1 VRLFAAAL
9 VFCALFATGC
19 SAGDDTS
26 TPADAV
32 REEETTSP
40 ALADGKIVVASNVA
54 YPPFEFAPREGPK
67 GFDIDL
73 MNEVADRTGLEV
85 EYRNVQFDSLLRGLS
100 SDLFDAVIS
109 GMTITADRRQQVD
122 FSDPYYNVE
131 EALVVRSGSEI
142 ESTGDLEGMTLGVQ
156 TGTMGQTEAGE
167 LLNAGD
173 VKAVRT
179 YNRTIEDAFA
189 ALKEEEVDGVIYDL
203 PAAQMEVEE
212 SGGELELVEVIPTG
226 SQYGI
231 AFPKE
236 SPLIEPVNQALAEIK
251 EDGTYEEIYE
261 SGSAAPRKRYRRELA
276 SPPRLRLRPRHASAC
291 PSPRAPGPASPDPA
305 PFRGS
310 TAYRAPWMPERNA
323 GGPAGRRRAA

>member
-1 VRLFAAAL
+1 VRLLAATL
-9 VFCALFATGC
+9 VFCALFATAGC
-19 SAGDDTS
+19 SAGEDEPS
-26 TPADAV
+26 PADVV
-32 REEETTSP
+32 RQEETTSP

-54 YPPFEFAPREGPK
+54 YPPFEFAPRKGPK

-109 GMTITADRRQQVD
+109 GMTITDDRRQQVD
-122 FSDPYYNVE
+122 FSDPYYNVD

-173 VKAVRT
+173 VEAVRT
-179 YNRTIEDAFA
+179 FPSTIDDAFD
-189 ALKEEEVDGVIYDL
+189 ALEGEEVDGVIYDL
-203 PAAQMEVEE
+203 PAAQEKVDE
-212 SGGELELVEVIPTG
+212 SEGTLELVEVIPTG

-236 SPLIEPVNQALAEIK
+236 SPLVEPVNQALAEIK

-261 SGSAAPRKRYRRELA
+261 EWIGR
-276 SPPRLRLRPRHASAC
+276 PPEEIP
-291 PSPRAPGPASPDPA
+291 
-305 PFRGS
+305 
-310 TAYRAPWMPERNA
+310 
-323 GGPAGRRRAA
+323 

>member
-1 VRLFAAAL
+1 MRLLAATL
-9 VFCALFATGC
+9 VFCALFATAGC
-19 SAGDDTS
+19 SAGEDEPS
-26 TPADAV
+26 PADVV
-32 REEETTSP
+32 RQEETTSP

-54 YPPFEFAPREGPK
+54 YPPFEFAPRKGPK

-109 GMTITADRRQQVD
+109 GMTITDDRRQQVD
-122 FSDPYYNVE
+122 FSDPYYNVD

-173 VKAVRT
+173 VEAVRT
-179 YNRTIEDAFA
+179 FPSTIDDAFD
-189 ALKEEEVDGVIYDL
+189 ALEGEEVDGVIYDL
-203 PAAQMEVEE
+203 PAAQEKVDK
-212 SGGELELVEVIPTG
+212 SGGSLELVEVIPTG

-236 SPLIEPVNQALAEIK
+236 SPLVEPVNQALAEIK

-261 SGSAAPRKRYRRELA
+261 EWIGR
-276 SPPRLRLRPRHASAC
+276 PPEEIP
-291 PSPRAPGPASPDPA
+291 
-305 PFRGS
+305 
-310 TAYRAPWMPERNA
+310 
-323 GGPAGRRRAA
+323 

>member
-1 VRLFAAAL
+1 MNSIACTERHARPARSKGGIPGSQTREGRLRVRGWSVRLFAAL

-73 MNEVADRTGLEV
+73 MNEVADRTGLEA

-100 SDLFDAVIS
+100 SNLFDAVIS

-122 FSDPYYNVE
+122 FSDPYYNVD

-142 ESTGDLEGMTLGVQ
+142 ESRSGLEGMTLGVQ

-173 VKAVRT
+173 VKPVRT
-179 YNRTIEDAFA
+179 SNNTLDDAFA
-189 ALKEEEVDGVIYDL
+189 ALKEEAAAVDGVIYDL
-203 PAAQMEVEE
+203 PAA
-212 SGGELELVEVIPTG
+212 
-226 SQYGI
+226 
-231 AFPKE
+231 
-236 SPLIEPVNQALAEIK
+236 
-251 EDGTYEEIYE
+251 
-261 SGSAAPRKRYRRELA
+261 
-276 SPPRLRLRPRHASAC
+276 
-291 PSPRAPGPASPDPA
+291 
-305 PFRGS
+305 
-310 TAYRAPWMPERNA
+310 
-323 GGPAGRRRAA
+323 

>member
-1 VRLFAAAL
+1 MREGRLRVRGWSVRLLAATL
-9 VFCALFATGC
+9 VLCALFATGC
-19 SAGDDTS
+19 SAGEDEPS
-26 TPADAV
+26 PADV
-32 REEETTSP
+32 VQQEETTSP

-54 YPPFEFAPREGPK
+54 YPPFEFAPRKGPK

-73 MNEVADRTGLEV
+73 MNEVADRAGLEV

-109 GMTITADRRQQVD
+109 GMTITDDRRQQVD
-122 FSDPYYNVE
+122 FSDPYYNVD

-173 VKAVRT
+173 VEAVRT
-179 YNRTIEDAFA
+179 FPSTIDDAFD
-189 ALKEEEVDGVIYDL
+189 ALEGEEVDGVIYDL
-203 PAAQMEVEE
+203 PAAQEKVDK
-212 SGGELELVEVIPTG
+212 SGGSLELVEVIPTG

-236 SPLIEPVNQALAEIK
+236 SPLVEPVNQALAEIK

-261 SGSAAPRKRYRRELA
+261 EWIGR
-276 SPPRLRLRPRHASAC
+276 PPEEIP
-291 PSPRAPGPASPDPA
+291 
-305 PFRGS
+305 
-310 TAYRAPWMPERNA
+310 
-323 GGPAGRRRAA
+323 

>member
-1 VRLFAAAL
+1 MRGWSVRLFAATL
-9 VFCALFATGC
+9 VFCALFAVGC
-19 SAGDDTS
+19 SVGEDEPS
-26 TPADAV
+26 PADVV
-32 REEETTSP
+32 RQEETTSP

-54 YPPFEFAPREGPK
+54 YPPFEFAPRKGPK

-156 TGTMGQTEAGE
+156 TGTMGQAEAGE

-173 VKAVRT
+173 VEAVRT
-179 YNRTIEDAFA
+179 YPKTINDAFA
-189 ALKEEEVDGVIYDL
+189 ALEEETVDGVIYDL
-203 PAAQMEVEE
+203 PAAQRKVEE
-212 SGGELELVEVIPTG
+212 SEGALELVEVIPTG

-251 EDGTYEEIYE
+251 EDGTYEKIYKEWIGRPPEEI
-261 SGSAAPRKRYRRELA
+261 P
-276 SPPRLRLRPRHASAC
+276 
-291 PSPRAPGPASPDPA
+291 
-305 PFRGS
+305 
-310 TAYRAPWMPERNA
+310 
-323 GGPAGRRRAA
+323 

>member
-1 VRLFAAAL
+1 MREGRLRVRGWSVRLLAATL

-19 SAGDDTS
+19 SAGEDEPS
-26 TPADAV
+26 PADAV
-32 REEETTSP
+32 RQEETTSP
-40 ALADGKIVVASNVA
+40 ALADGEIVVASNIA
-54 YPPFEFAPREGPK
+54 YPPFEFAPRTGPK

-122 FSDPYYNVE
+122 FSDPYYNVD

-142 ESTGDLEGMTLGVQ
+142 ESTGDLENEILAVQ
-156 TGTMGQTEAGE
+156 LGTMGQAEAGE
-167 LLNAGD
+167 LLNSGA
-173 VKAVRT
+173 VKEPVRT
-179 YNRTIEDAFA
+179 YRTIDQAFA
-189 ALKEEEVDGVIYDL
+189 ALEQEEVDGVIYDL
-203 PAAQMEVEE
+203 PAAQTEVDE
-212 SGGELELVEVIPTG
+212 SDGELELVEVIPSG

-236 SPLIEPVNQALAEIK
+236 SPLVEPVNQALAEIK

-261 SGSAAPRKRYRRELA
+261 EWIGR
-276 SPPRLRLRPRHASAC
+276 PPEEIP
-291 PSPRAPGPASPDPA
+291 
-305 PFRGS
+305 
-310 TAYRAPWMPERNA
+310 
-323 GGPAGRRRAA
+323 

>member
-1 VRLFAAAL
+1 MNSIACTERHARPSRPTGGIPGSQTREGRLRVRWWSVRLFAAAL

-100 SDLFDAVIS
+100 SNLFDAVIS

-156 TGTMGQTEAGE
+156 TGTMGQTEAAE

-173 VKAVRT
+173 VKNVRT

-231 AFPKE
+231 AFPKD
-236 SPLIEPVNQALAEIK
+236 SPLIEPVNQALTEIK

-261 SGSAAPRKRYRRELA
+261 EWIGR
-276 SPPRLRLRPRHASAC
+276 PPEEIP
-291 PSPRAPGPASPDPA
+291 
-305 PFRGS
+305 
-310 TAYRAPWMPERNA
+310 
-323 GGPAGRRRAA
+323 

>member
-1 VRLFAAAL
+1 VRLLAAAL

-19 SAGDDTS
+19 SAGEDEPS
-26 TPADAV
+26 PADVV
-32 REEETTSP
+32 RQEETTSP

-54 YPPFEFAPREGPK
+54 YPPFEFAPRTGPK

-100 SDLFDAVIS
+100 TDLFDAVIS

-122 FSDPYYNVE
+122 FSDPYYNVD

-142 ESTGDLEGMTLGVQ
+142 ESTGDLADVALGVQ
-156 TGTMGQTEAGE
+156 LGTMGQAEAGD

-173 VKAVRT
+173 VKEVRT
-179 YNRTIEDAFA
+179 YRTIGEAFA
-189 ALKEEEVDGVIYDL
+189 ALEREVVDGVIYDL
-203 PAAQMEVEE
+203 PAAQREADESDGALEV
-212 SGGELELVEVIPTG
+212 VEVIPTG

-236 SPLIEPVNQALAEIK
+236 SPLIEPVNEALAEIK

-261 SGSAAPRKRYRRELA
+261 KWIGR
-276 SPPRLRLRPRHASAC
+276 PPEEIP
-291 PSPRAPGPASPDPA
+291 
-305 PFRGS
+305 
-310 TAYRAPWMPERNA
+310 
-323 GGPAGRRRAA
+323 

>member
-1 VRLFAAAL
+1 MRLFAATL

-19 SAGDDTS
+19 SAGEDEPS
-26 TPADAV
+26 PADVV
-32 REEETTSP
+32 RQEETTSP

-54 YPPFEFAPREGPK
+54 YPPFEFAPRTGPK

-156 TGTMGQTEAGE
+156 TGTMGQTEAAE
-167 LLNAGD
+167 LFKAGD
-173 VKAVRT
+173 VENVRT
-179 YNRTIEDAFA
+179 YDKTIEDAFA
-189 ALKEEEVDGVIYDL
+189 ALRGEMVDGVIYDL
-203 PAAQMEVEE
+203 PAAQKEVEE
-212 SGGELELVEVIPTG
+212 SGGGLELVEVIPTG

-236 SPLIEPVNQALAEIK
+236 SPLIGPVNQALAEIK

-261 SGSAAPRKRYRRELA
+261 EWIGR
-276 SPPRLRLRPRHASAC
+276 PPEEIP
-291 PSPRAPGPASPDPA
+291 
-305 PFRGS
+305 
-310 TAYRAPWMPERNA
+310 
-323 GGPAGRRRAA
+323 

>member
-1 VRLFAAAL
+1 MRLLAATL
-9 VFCALFATGC
+9 VFCALFATAGC
-19 SAGDDTS
+19 SAGEDEPS
-26 TPADAV
+26 PADVV
-32 REEETTSP
+32 RQEETTSP

-54 YPPFEFAPREGPK
+54 YPPFEFAPRTGPK

-109 GMTITADRRQQVD
+109 GMTITEDRRQQVD
-122 FSDPYYNVE
+122 FSDPYYNVD

-173 VKAVRT
+173 VEAVRT
-179 YNRTIEDAFA
+179 YPRTIDDAFA
-189 ALKEEEVDGVIYDL
+189 ALEREEVDGVIYDL
-203 PAAQMEVEE
+203 PAAQEKVDE
-212 SGGELELVEVIPTG
+212 SEGELELVEVIPTG

-261 SGSAAPRKRYRRELA
+261 EWIGR
-276 SPPRLRLRPRHASAC
+276 PPEEIP
-291 PSPRAPGPASPDPA
+291 
-305 PFRGS
+305 
-310 TAYRAPWMPERNA
+310 
-323 GGPAGRRRAA
+323 

>member
-1 VRLFAAAL
+1 MRYLAVTL
-9 VFCALFATGC
+9 VLCAFFVTGC
-19 SAGDDTS
+19 GAGDDES
-26 TPADAV
+26 SPAEVV
-32 REEETTSP
+32 REETTSP

-85 EYRNVQFDSLLRGLS
+85 EYRNVQFDSLIRGLTS
-100 SDLFDAVIS
+100 ELFDAVIS

-122 FSDPYYNVE
+122 FSDPYYNVD

-142 ESTGDLEGMTLGVQ
+142 ESTGDLEEKTLGVQ
-156 TGTMGQTEAGE
+156 LGTMGQAEAGD

-173 VKAVRT
+173 VKEPVRT
-179 YNRTIEDAFA
+179 YRTIEQAFL
-189 ALKEEEVDGVIYDL
+189 ALENEALDGVIYDL
-203 PAAQMEVEE
+203 PAAQKEVEE
-212 SGGELELVEVIPTG
+212 SGGALELVEVIPTG

-236 SPLIEPVNQALAEIK
+236 SPLIEPVNEALAEIK

-261 SGSAAPRKRYRRELA
+261 KWIGR
-276 SPPRLRLRPRHASAC
+276 PPEEIP
-291 PSPRAPGPASPDPA
+291 
-305 PFRGS
+305 
-310 TAYRAPWMPERNA
+310 
-323 GGPAGRRRAA
+323 